1 MFSAMRFLFAL
12 LFATLMMVNAIQA
25 KHFLVQTQD
34 ASQKIPAGAGS
45 DEDFDFKEG
54 NDDGEGNA
62 SGQDYQWRGPPGGG
76 FFGNL
81 G

>member
-1 MFSAMRFLFAL
+1 MRFLFAL

-62 SGQDYQWRGPPGGG
+62 SGQDYQWYRWAGK
-76 FFGNL
+76 
-81 G
+81 

>member
-1 MFSAMRFLFAL
+1 
-12 LFATLMMVNAIQA
+12 MMVNAIQA

-34 ASQKIPAGAGS
+34 ASQKIPAGVNS

-62 SGQDYQWRGPPGGG
+62 SGQDYQWYRWAGK
-76 FFGNL
+76 
-81 G
+81 